1 MSKGVKDLQPRLV
14 PLVPSLPLGEQIPRR
29 RPLALRVLFQASEI
43 SIAVQYFNR
52 LSQVQLCGEA
62 KGTNKTGFLHLLLP
76 LRTHLLLRLLILRRF
91 FLFLYLLLLF
101 NNMKRTHQVLS
112 WNAML
117 TPCLANHARTDLKTS
132 CHGCGH
138 GFKAGYILSPRSQ
151 LWSIAK
157 PREGSGS
164 GTTFQSCQ
172 AKNLCCRKRVMGAL
186 FGIRLGDV
194 SEAKVD
200 GTVVV
205 EIKLNHFHHDRKWTA

>member
-1 MSKGVKDLQPRLV
+1 MAGLEIFLRGGSRGLKPILHGSCTLHWHRARFVRATP
-14 PLVPSLPLGEQIPRR
+14 ICI
-29 RPLALRVLFQASEI
+29 RPIHFIFIFDFS
-43 SIAVQYFNR
+43 S
-52 LSQVQLCGEA
+52 S
-62 KGTNKTGFLHLLLP
+62 
-76 LRTHLLLRLLILRRF
+76 F
-91 FLFLYLLLLF
+91 FV
-101 NNMKRTHQVLS
+101 NNMKRTHQVWSL
-112 WNAML
+112 NAML

-186 FGIRLGDV
+186 FGIR
-194 SEAKVD
+194 SASFPSKA
-200 GTVVV
+200 VVR
-205 EIKLNHFHHDRKWTA
+205 H